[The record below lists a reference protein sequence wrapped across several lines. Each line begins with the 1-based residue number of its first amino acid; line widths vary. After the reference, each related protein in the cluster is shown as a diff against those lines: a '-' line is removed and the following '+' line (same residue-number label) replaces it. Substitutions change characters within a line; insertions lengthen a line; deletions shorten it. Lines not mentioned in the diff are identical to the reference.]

1 MNYERCSVTFF
12 LFFKSK
18 FPDEYCYW
26 YCYWCSSDVWYKNQT
41 TGVNTI
47 NTMLN
52 RMKRV
57 TPLAELCANKNIT
70 NHSGKETAVRKL
82 IFLDF
87 QKMWNK
93 KKRKTSQVTALNVK
107 LMHTI
112 AIMNMKCLQCHQQY
126 LNLSALPRQFLKK
139 ILSHCHHR
147 NNLNLISPGIF
158 IEDPSTRTIFLSK

>member
-1 MNYERCSVTFF
+1 MYYCIMFDIPKVFDIPKAVREYILWKMNYERCSVTFF
-12 LFFKSK
+12 LLFKSK

-57 TPLAELCANKNIT
+57 TPLAELCANKKIT

-93 KKRKTSQVTALNVK
+93 KKEK
-107 LMHTI
+107 
-112 AIMNMKCLQCHQQY
+112 
-126 LNLSALPRQFLKK
+126 
-139 ILSHCHHR
+139 HHR
-147 NNLNLISPGIF
+147 SQLWTWNWCIRL
-158 IEDPSTRTIFLSK
+158 R